1 MIAEVEGGQTAVG
14 IINTLRDYHG
24 LPHFASTDPAEVREQ
39 VLEERRR
46 ELWLQGVRHGDMLR
60 LNIPFPTGVTPAG
73 QVIVETTPW
82 CFLTQ
87 EEEKLGNPNAS

>member
-1 MIAEVEGGQTAVG
+1 
-14 IINTLRDYHG
+14 
-24 LPHFASTDPAEVREQ
+24 
-39 VLEERRR
+39 
-46 ELWLQGVRHGDMLR
+46 MLR
-60 LNIPFPTGVTPAG
+60 LDIPFPTGVTPAG